1 MPLKGLRD
9 MHNIPLIS
17 LLAAAFTAAWVLG
30 LVTQMLRLSPIVGYL
45 LAGIVIGPFT
55 PGFVGDATLA
65 PQLAELGVILLMFG
79 VGLHFH
85 LGDLLA
91 VRSVAVPGAVG
102 QSLVATVLGV
112 AVAVAFGW
120 TVKDGLVLGM
130 AMAVASTVVLIRV
143 LTDNRMLDT
152 TPGHVAVGW
161 LIVED
166 IFTVIVLVLIPAL
179 GDAAGGTVAAAATTA
194 PVDAHGAHAAAS
206 QPLWLALLISLAKLG
221 VFIALLLV
229 AGSKVIP
236 RVMVW
241 VAKLRSRELFTL
253 TVLVMAIAIAAGASY
268 LFGASMAL
276 GAFLAGM
283 VVGQSPVSN
292 QAAAD
297 ALPLRDAFAVL
308 FFTSVGM
315 LFNPM
320 FLVYEPL
327 LVLAGLGIVMI
338 GKPLAALI
346 IVAVIGYPLRTG
358 LTVALGL
365 AQIGEFSFILSEVG
379 RQHGL
384 MPEAGHNVLVACAI
398 VSITLNPLV
407 FRLLGP
413 IERAVE
419 ARPALSRFLNR
430 RVRRREAQMNEAAGA
445 LIERSDEPVA
455 VIVGYG
461 PVGQAVDS
469 ILRKGELRTVV
480 VDLNMD
486 TIQSLTRAS
495 RAAIYGDA
503 FNIEVMHQALARAT
517 HLLITLPHSA
527 NREALIATAKLIN
540 PDMKIFVRARYLRER
555 PDLETAGADGI
566 VFEEAEAAVALA
578 RLVLFDR
585 GADLDTV
592 RHETT
597 RIRQQFMAPD
607 APTT

>member
-1 MPLKGLRD
+1 
-9 MHNIPLIS
+9 MHHIPLIS
-17 LLAAAFTAAWVLG
+17 LIAAAFTAAWVLG
-30 LVTQMLRLSPIVGYL
+30 VITQMLRLSPIVGYL
-45 LAGIVIGPFT
+45 LAGVIIGPYT

-112 AVAVAFGW
+112 GVAMLFGW
-120 TVKDGLVLGM
+120 NVKDGLVLGM

-152 TPGHVAVGW
+152 TSGHVAVGW

-166 IFTVIVLVLIPAL
+166 IFTVVVLVLIPAL
-179 GDAAGGTVAAAATTA
+179 GKVSAATGAAAA
-194 PVDAHGAHAAAS
+194 GAAAEGVHATTH
-206 QPLWLALLISLAKLG
+206 PLWLALLISLAKLAIF
-221 VFIALLLV
+221 VALLLV

-236 RVMVW
+236 RIMVR

-253 TVLVMAIAIAAGASY
+253 TVLVMAIAIATGAAY

-276 GAFLAGM
+276 GAFVAGM
-283 VVGQSPVSN
+283 VVGQSPVAN

-320 FLVYEPL
+320 FLVHEPL
-327 LVLAGLGIVMI
+327 MVFAGLGIVMI

-346 IVAVIGYPLRTG
+346 IVAIIGYPLRTG

-379 RQHGL
+379 RKHGL
-384 MPEAGHNVLVACAI
+384 MSDAGHNVLVACAI
-398 VSITLNPLV
+398 VSITLNPML
-407 FRLLGP
+407 FRLLAP
-413 IERAVE
+413 IERAIE
-419 ARPALSRFLNR
+419 ARPALSRLLNC
-430 RVRRREAQMNEAAGA
+430 RVKRRESQLNEAAGA

-469 ILRKGELRTVV
+469 ILSRGQLRTVI

-486 TIQSLTRAS
+486 TVQSLTRAG

-540 PDMKIFVRARYLRER
+540 PTMKIFVRARYLRER
-555 PDLETAGADGI
+555 PDLLAAGADAA

-585 GADLDTV
+585 GADPDTL
-592 RHETT
+592 RRETT
-597 RIRQQFMAPD
+597 RIRQEFMTPD
-607 APTT
+607 APAA

>member
-1 MPLKGLRD
+1 
-9 MHNIPLIS
+9 MHHLPLIS

-30 LVTQMLRLSPIVGYL
+30 LVTQSLRLSPIVGYL
-45 LAGIVIGPFT
+45 LAGVIIGPYT

-91 VRSVAVPGAVG
+91 VRTVAIPGAVG
-102 QSLVATVLGV
+102 QSLVATLLGV
-112 AVAVAFGW
+112 AVALAFGW

-179 GDAAGGTVAAAATTA
+179 GDAAAAGGTAAAATA
-194 PVDAHGAHAAAS
+194 PADAVHVQGAN
-206 QPLWLALLISLAKLG
+206 QPLWLALLTSLAKLG
-221 VFIALLLV
+221 VFIALLLW

-236 RVMVW
+236 RIMVG
-241 VAKLRSRELFTL
+241 VARLRSRELFTL

-283 VVGQSPVSN
+283 VVGQSPTSN

-315 LFNPM
+315 LFDPR

-327 LVLAGLGIVMI
+327 MVLAGLGIVMI
-338 GKPLAALI
+338 GKPLAALV

-384 MPEAGHNVLVACAI
+384 MTDAGHNVLVACAI
-398 VSITLNPLV
+398 VSITVNPLL

-413 IERAVE
+413 IERALE
-419 ARPALSRFLNR
+419 RRPRLARMLNR
-430 RVRRREAQMNEAAGA
+430 RVRSRETQMNEQAGA
-445 LIERSDEPVA
+445 LIERSDEPLA
-455 VIVGYG
+455 VIIGYG
-461 PVGQAVDS
+461 PVGQAVDA
-469 ILRKGELRTVV
+469 ILRKGNLRTVV

-486 TIQSLTRAS
+486 TVQSLTRAG

-527 NREALIATAKLIN
+527 NREALIVSAKLIN
-540 PDMKIFVRARYLRER
+540 PSMKIFVRARYLRER
-555 PDLETAGADGI
+555 PALQSAGADGA
-566 VFEEAEAAVALA
+566 VYEEAEAAVALA

-585 GADLDTV
+585 GADADTI

-597 RIRQQFMAPD
+597 RIRQEFTAMDPPPA
-607 APTT
+607 